1 MQKIV
6 VDHRQYTKCI
16 NNSNYLGGIA
26 MVKVYVDTITE
37 DAKLAAKIIANHQKQ
52 NVKIIAPKETLEVHY
67 EKEEKT

>member
-1 MQKIV
+1 
-6 VDHRQYTKCI
+6 
-16 NNSNYLGGIA
+16 

-52 NVKIIAPKETLEVHY
+52 NVKIITPKETLEVHY